1 MDMVTLGYIGLG
13 MIVVTVIMSII
24 AIYGGHG
31 HRKNVH

>member
-31 HRKNVH
+31 RRTHIH